1 MDVFGL
7 HLRELDESGSLFYI
21 GVDAVCKVI
30 DHIGHYKI
38 LKAQSGYV
46 VTNIKASYK
55 HHGHFKKL
63 KTCYIII
70 KLIQR
75 GQVPRSDYL
84 RGSAL
89 RISIDDNYLEKIRHK
104 IEKDKKRIRYIN
116 INKGV

>member
-1 MDVFGL
+1 M
-7 HLRELDESGSLFYI
+7 
-21 GVDAVCKVI
+21 CKVI

-46 VTNIKASYK
+46 VTNTKGLYK
-55 HHGHFKKL
+55 NHGHLKKL
-63 KTCYIII
+63 KTCYTII

-75 GQVPRSDYL
+75 GQVPHSDYL
-84 RGSAL
+84 RGSAI